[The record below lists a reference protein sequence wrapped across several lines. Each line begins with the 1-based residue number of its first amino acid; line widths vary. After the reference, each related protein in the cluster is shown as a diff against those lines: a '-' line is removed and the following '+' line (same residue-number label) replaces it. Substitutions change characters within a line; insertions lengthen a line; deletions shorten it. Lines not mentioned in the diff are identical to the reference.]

1 MGNYPNTTIYR
12 ANKCWCEWVP
22 NSESLLLLDNEMFKC
37 TFIVENVLSFAMSE
51 KCLTRFTKLVLW
63 RIIIINPQYAA
74 TCRASLSRETVAVS
88 ETILVTLSPY
98 GMCRHWERH
107 YLWFLLT
114 CMRIGGGPS
123 RGREWYSPI
132 SIFAIVARFDITNG
146 RVLDAIARAWAN
158 AIRGR
163 LLASKYYTKITPE
176 GMRLRLRPMCWF
188 SHWIDNSVSSSNIID
203 GGSQFIGK
211 QWEHH
216 IKTNGSKISKPMG
229 ARPWLLES
237 RTHTMDQLCVYVL
250 CLQLLFT
257 RVEL

>member
-1 MGNYPNTTIYR
+1 
-12 ANKCWCEWVP
+12 
-22 NSESLLLLDNEMFKC
+22 
-37 TFIVENVLSFAMSE
+37 
-51 KCLTRFTKLVLW
+51 
-63 RIIIINPQYAA
+63 
-74 TCRASLSRETVAVS
+74 
-88 ETILVTLSPY
+88 
-98 GMCRHWERH
+98 
-107 YLWFLLT
+107 
-114 CMRIGGGPS
+114 MRRGEGPF
-123 RGREWYSPI
+123 RGREWYTPI
-132 SIFAIVARFDITNG
+132 SILAIVARFDITNG

-229 ARPWLLES
+229 ARPWLLEYRAMCFQWEQDHGCWS
-237 RTHTMDQLCVYVL
+237 TALCVYMSYWFRISLLLSLQRCVGIAATNAL
-250 CLQLLFT
+250 VTTWMGDLFYENMGNYPNTTIYRANKCWCEWVPNSESLLLLDNEMFKCTFIVENVFSFALSEKCLTGFT
-257 RVEL
+257 NLVYVE

>member
-1 MGNYPNTTIYR
+1 MSDRIH
-12 ANKCWCEWVP
+12 KSCLCW
-22 NSESLLLLDNEMFKC
+22 
-37 TFIVENVLSFAMSE
+37 
-51 KCLTRFTKLVLW
+51 
-63 RIIIINPQYAA
+63 IIIHRSSTWPRKLCPA
-74 TCRASLSRETVAVS
+74 TVAVPG
-88 ETILVTLSPY
+88 TILVTLSPY
-98 GMCRHWERH
+98 GLCRHWELH
-107 YLWFLLT
+107 YLWFLLI
-114 CMRIGGGPS
+114 CMRRRGGPS
-123 RGREWYSPI
+123 RGRERYIPI
-132 SIFAIVARFDITNG
+132 SILAIVARFNITNG

-229 ARPWLLES
+229 ARPWLLEYRAMCLYVILIS
-237 RTHTMDQLCVYVL
+237 DFPFTIIATMCVGIADTNALVL
-250 CLQLLFT
+250 RQWMGELFYENMGNHPNILQFT
-257 RVEL
+257 VLKMLVWMGPK